1 MKKRKKKKTPL
12 FSSFLNKIK
21 NIIYAKN
28 NWLEKVNT
36 FSYKKIGLFYFS
48 CFCVG
53 RILLNFNPIRLD
65 VIHQIVL
72 TLISFMAIYS
82 LKYAYTMTK
91 KIKNVSSGLPSTHT
105 ENSCKS
111 RTMLMI
117 VDEMINMQQSIW
129 WLLIM
134 MVPVVSFIK
143 QTLYLGF
150 VERNPSGFY
159 ALVFAS
165 STYYLALLG
174 YIQIVIALFSFYR
187 ISHDFGGCISLDF
200 PSDAITPP
208 EWFSLWNQFF
218 QKIMRIFFCV
228 GTLFTL
234 EYVLLMPENI
244 VTVKNREFIISS
256 CDNRAFLKS
265 WAIIFIFI
273 VIAFPSIAIIIRRM
287 QKVLIKNLSEK
298 VNYEYQ
304 ILFPKII
311 SKGSPTEILA
321 YKQLVETSIRFE
333 NYIGKGG
340 NIIPV
345 VSTLISLLLNI
356 VKLYESILL
365 PFS

>member
-1 MKKRKKKKTPL
+1 MKKIKKQKQI
-12 FSSFLNKIK
+12 FSSFLNKIR

-28 NWLEKVNT
+28 NWLKKVSAL
-36 FSYKKIGLFYFS
+36 SYKKIGLFYFF

-53 RILLNFNPIRLD
+53 RILLNFNPIRFD
-65 VIHQIVL
+65 IIHQIVL
-72 TLISFMAIYS
+72 TIISLMAIYS
-82 LKYAYTMTK
+82 LKYAYIMTE
-91 KIKNVSSGLPSTHT
+91 KIKSVSSGLPPTHT
-105 ENSCKS
+105 EKGC
-111 RTMLMI
+111 RFCTMQMI
-117 VDEMINMQQSIW
+117 VDEMINIQQSIW

-134 MVPVVSFIK
+134 LIPVVSFIK
-143 QTLYLGF
+143 KNLYLGF
-150 VERNPSGFY
+150 VEKEPSGFY
-159 ALVFAS
+159 ALMFAS

-174 YIQIVIALFSFYR
+174 YIQIVIALFSFYK

-200 PSDAITPP
+200 PSDVITPP
-208 EWFSLWNQFF
+208 EWYSLWNQLF
-218 QKIMRIFFCV
+218 QKIVRIFFCV

-244 VTVKNREFIISS
+244 VTVKNREFIINT

-287 QKVLIKNLSEK
+287 QKALIKNLSEK
-298 VNYEYQ
+298 VNHEYQ
-304 ILFPKII
+304 ILFPQII

-321 YKQLVETSIRFE
+321 YKQLVETTILFE
-333 NYIGKGG
+333 NYFKKGR

-345 VSTLISLLLNI
+345 VSTLISFLLNV